1 VTRRPD
7 GYVQDLASQW
17 VVEAVGARQGERI
30 LDTCAGPGGKSTAL
44 AATGARVVGA
54 DANATRAGLV
64 ARNAVSCG
72 VDVEVVVAD
81 ARRPPMADGS
91 FDRVLVDAPCSGLG
105 ALRRRPD
112 ARWRVS
118 QSDVDDLVRLQAAI
132 LESSA
137 RLVKPGGLLAYSV
150 CTITARESIGHRIPD
165 GFEVVGRDGH
175 DVPTLRDDWDDYGHG
190 FRLAPHRT
198 DTDGMVL
205 VRYRRTS

>member
-1 VTRRPD
+1 MNVS
-7 GYVQDLASQW
+7 GAS
-17 VVEAVGARQGERI
+17 VVVV
-30 LDTCAGPGGKSTAL
+30 AGG
-44 AATGARVVGA
+44 RVV
-54 DANATRAGLV
+54 V
-64 ARNAVSCG
+64 VV